1 MKLKRKKSV
10 LKMRQTELMLFY
22 EYFLSKITR
31 LENTYDLVIRNMRV
45 KDFKNCDEVDFLD
58 LMLIKRELDFTITIF
73 NDLKGLLKL

>member
-1 MKLKRKKSV
+1 
-10 LKMRQTELMLFY
+10 MRETELMFFY
-22 EYFLSKITR
+22 EYFFSKITR

-73 NDLKGLLKL
+73 NDLKSLLKL

>member
-1 MKLKRKKSV
+1 
-10 LKMRQTELMLFY
+10 MRNTELMLFY

-58 LMLIKRELDFTITIF
+58 LMLIKRELEWFSGDTLII
-73 NDLKGLLKL
+73 